1 MTNADFSVE
10 DMDLENLKKMSSS
23 VLARLVKLWTPWWL
37 SEEGIES
44 SKLGG
49 SKLSVKKRGRV

>member
-1 MTNADFSVE
+1 
-10 DMDLENLKKMSSS
+10 MDLENLKKMSSS

-44 SKLGG
+44 TKLGG
-49 SKLSVKKRGRV
+49 SKISVKKRGRV